1 MSFVSVN
8 SERNTTKKCALFLLA
23 CAMVNIS
30 MERKRENS
38 LRENVKN
45 VDALTSV
52 SLRTISFFYLYTFEC
67 LTHSLFVVWLQTNID
82 HCIPSGFLLL
92 QKEAKTRE

>member
-1 MSFVSVN
+1 MN
-8 SERNTTKKCALFLLA
+8 SERDTTKNCAKLFLPA

-30 MERKRENS
+30 KERKRENS